1 MPRHSGERR
10 SPVAFRGS
18 GFRVK
23 PGMTAL
29 ESGMPQWGA
38 QNFPEEP
45 ICITRTKEEGA
56 TAPARRSVEGLRTIC
71 YDVRPSYGT
80 TLSA

>member
-1 MPRHSGERR
+1 
-10 SPVAFRGS
+10 
-18 GFRVK
+18 
-23 PGMTAL
+23 
-29 ESGMPQWGA
+29 MPQWGA

-45 ICITRTKEEGA
+45 ICITRTREEGA